1 MPQRT
6 EYHKKNLSIALKGN
20 KNALGNT
27 GYWLGKEK
35 PHTEETKKKISL
47 SHIGL
52 RQSEEAK
59 KKIGDFWRG
68 KKHSEETKRK
78 MSEAKKG
85 EKCYLWKGG
94 ISPMNNQIRSSLRY
108 KFWEDSIKNIDN
120 WKCKKCGKI
129 EINKLVA
136 HHILNFSAYPELRF
150 AIDNGI
156 TFCRKC
162 HNWFHRIYGRKNNT
176 LKQVEEFLNYK
187 TYD

>member
-35 PHTEETKKKISL
+35 PHTEET
-47 SHIGL
+47 
-52 RQSEEAK
+52 
-59 KKIGDFWRG
+59 
-68 KKHSEETKRK
+68 
-78 MSEAKKG
+78 
-85 EKCYLWKGG
+85 
-94 ISPMNNQIRSSLRY
+94 N
-108 KFWEDSIKNIDN
+108 
-120 WKCKKCGKI
+120 
-129 EINKLVA
+129 
-136 HHILNFSAYPELRF
+136 
-150 AIDNGI
+150 
-156 TFCRKC
+156 RKC